1 VAFGQLGVIGP
12 AAYAEAYGYLWDK
25 PDTYACYLAT
35 LSADAFANLLAN
47 PNAGLWIAELGARV
61 VGFLSMLLDS
71 PDPVERRPGGAEI
84 ARLYLLAPARN
95 LGLGSR
101 LFDAAT
107 TEAREHGATYLWLE
121 AMASAEWA
129 RIAYARWGFSGR
141 PRLPSFAH

>member
-1 VAFGQLGVIGP
+1 
-12 AAYAEAYGYLWDK
+12 
-25 PDTYACYLAT
+25 
-35 LSADAFANLLAN
+35 
-47 PNAGLWIAELGARV
+47 
-61 VGFLSMLLDS
+61 MLLDS

-84 ARLYLLAPARN
+84 TRLYLLAPARN

-129 RIAYARWGFSGR
+129 RIAYARWGFSEIGVS
-141 PRLPSFAH
+141 RLQRGAREELTGMVVLAKQLV